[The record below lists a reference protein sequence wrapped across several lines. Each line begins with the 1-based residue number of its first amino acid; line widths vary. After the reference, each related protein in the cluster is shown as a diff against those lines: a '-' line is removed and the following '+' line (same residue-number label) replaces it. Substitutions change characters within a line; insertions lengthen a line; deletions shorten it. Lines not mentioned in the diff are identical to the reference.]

1 MPSCSITG
9 FQEWQ
14 MYQMKKQIASF
25 GFDVTCDEVARYG
38 TDIVVSA
45 SKSVTGVTLCQLSW
59 GNPVVHSEWIEDS
72 YNLGLLQD
80 PFKYLQ
86 FKSVLRHRR
95 NLDQY
100 GIYGLQFSGLKAIF
114 ILKDLRKKKLLQDVF
129 FCGGGDFVSAVDE
142 SIEKTIDERKINM
155 VFFDDQVFSDC
166 RYQMFLKLVN
176 TFGKNNT
183 VSFMHYSYIV
193 MSLVNDSD
201 VLNVH
206 DYDILNPRFGGL
218 RKSFENKE
226 INLMSENEHNLT
238 NEEFVTLEENI

>member
-1 MPSCSITG
+1 
-9 FQEWQ
+9 
-14 MYQMKKQIASF
+14 
-25 GFDVTCDEVARYG
+25 
-38 TDIVVSA
+38 
-45 SKSVTGVTLCQLSW
+45 
-59 GNPVVHSEWIEDS
+59 
-72 YNLGLLQD
+72 
-80 PFKYLQ
+80 
-86 FKSVLRHRR
+86 
-95 NLDQY
+95 
-100 GIYGLQFSGLKAIF
+100 
-114 ILKDLRKKKLLQDVF
+114 
-129 FCGGGDFVSAVDE
+129 
-142 SIEKTIDERKINM
+142 
-155 VFFDDQVFSDC
+155 
-166 RYQMFLKLVN
+166 MFLKLVN